1 MRNEYCIEWVERTQN
16 SVSVRSIFHVIIIN
30 VTNQVANEPNIHKDL
45 KKCHCNG
52 MNQSCSKQQH
62 IKMETGKYRIKGVKM
77 TRNSLK
83 SREANGFRGTNRSEY
98 WRRERKKKRNESIQ
112 ELLLWFLLSS
122 HFLSFSSNENVCY
135 IWCLC
140 VCICSQFRFSIGIY
154 IRKTPFTSISLQT
167 MFIEVNSIYWRWE
180 KSAKIPN
187 VWNEK
192 KHCNKM
198 ERKPNGN
205 KARASE
211 REVKKPNGL
220 QCQ

>member
-1 MRNEYCIEWVERTQN
+1 MRNEYCIEWVEKKQN

-83 SREANGFRGTNRSEY
+83 SREANGFRGTNRSEC
-98 WRRERKKKRNESIQ
+98 WRRERKKNRNESIQ

-140 VCICSQFRFSIGIY
+140 VCTYMFTISFFNRYIYSKNAIY
-154 IRKTPFTSISLQT
+154 IDFIANDVYRSKQYLLKVGKKRQNSKCLKWKEALQ
-167 MFIEVNSIYWRWE
+167 
-180 KSAKIPN
+180 
-187 VWNEK
+187 
-192 KHCNKM
+192 
-198 ERKPNGN
+198 
-205 KARASE
+205 
-211 REVKKPNGL
+211 
-220 QCQ
+220 